1 MACIQNQRIYTLR
14 NCQGGTVID
23 LSGGDNYSMI
33 GYRDHNG
40 PNQAWIF
47 RHDHDD
53 DTWSI
58 KSVGADKYLG
68 IEGDVN
74 DAGNGTR
81 VVAVSFPF
89 KWDIKN
95 SDMEGVEGIRI
106 LLHGHKFSVDLS
118 DNGNATEGTPI
129 QLWTRWHG
137 ANQIWAPVER
147 KWCV

>member
-1 MACIQNQRIYTLR
+1 MSCIQNQSIYTLR

-23 LSGGDNYSMI
+23 LSGGDNYSII

-47 RHDHDD
+47 QQADNG
-53 DTWSI
+53 WFI

-81 VVAVSFPF
+81 VVAVPSPV
-89 KWDIKN
+89 KWDIKD
-95 SDMEGVEGIRI
+95 SDMEGVEGVRI
-106 LLHGHKFSVDLS
+106 LLHDKKFSVDLS
-118 DNGNATEGTPI
+118 DKGNATEGTPV

-137 ANQIWAPVER
+137 ANQIWALVER
-147 KWCV
+147 K